1 MDTKLKSNNKGNI
14 FGIILCIIIIGFL
27 SSCAIASYP
36 LVKKNARAYLEQ
48 REKNMDKI
56 MKEVESSQ
64 KTKFVKILYKSNCV
78 LAMQMDQQ
86 LLDLSQKLQEKM
98 QGELITDIFIE
109 DFEDERKF
117 DELFNHIMSEWQN
130 EFYDYTLE
138 YYPDFQYYAINNKN
152 GKAMTNSIND
162 LNLLTQDTEEAQ
174 SFKDSLAF
182 YIVFHY
188 QENGDLTVA
197 DYKGLDQDLVDKYRL
212 LELNKSEMQDYFGYY
227 ERSLWYRYKDEIRP
241 PADMT
246 IIYASVSKDFYKPGS
261 ISFYVPDMTSAISSS
276 GLIYVFIA
284 CAGLIVLAAMLLPL
298 KKSWNVGRGI
308 TSKIPFE
315 INVAGLFVTV
325 GLYNLISQVVWETM
339 DGSFIVTLEPIVVP
353 DSILKAIDYCISFFL
368 WFITLSI
375 IFMAF
380 VSMRQVFSIGF
391 RSYLTK
397 KTAIGRIVVWIF
409 RRIRQFIKSIGEV
422 DLTDK
427 SNKVIIKA
435 LIVNFSIL
443 LVLCGIWVF
452 GIPLLIVYSII
463 LFFVLRKYYDDVRRK
478 YMLLLEG
485 TRMIAEGNLDYKINE
500 ELGVFEPLKNE
511 LSKVQN
517 GFKKAVEEEVK
528 SQRMKADLITNVS
541 HDLKTPL
548 TAIITYVNL
557 LKEEGT
563 NEEERKAYINTLDKK
578 SQRLKNLIDDLFEV
592 SKATSHNVSLN
603 IVDVDIIDLIKQL
616 LLEMDDKI
624 RESGITF
631 RFNYPEEKLVLKL
644 DSDKTYRVFEN
655 LLMNVIKYSM
665 PNTRAYIDIT
675 RSEDEVMIAVK
686 NISAAEINFNPEEIT
701 ERFVRGDQSRSSE
714 GSGLGLAIAKSFV
727 ELQGG
732 KFVIEVDGDLFKAIV
747 RWVVSD

>member
-1 MDTKLKSNNKGNI
+1 M
-14 FGIILCIIIIGFL
+14 
-27 SSCAIASYP
+27 
-36 LVKKNARAYLEQ
+36 R
-48 REKNMDKI
+48 
-56 MKEVESSQ
+56 
-64 KTKFVKILYKSNCV
+64 
-78 LAMQMDQQ
+78 
-86 LLDLSQKLQEKM
+86 
-98 QGELITDIFIE
+98 
-109 DFEDERKF
+109 
-117 DELFNHIMSEWQN
+117 
-130 EFYDYTLE
+130 
-138 YYPDFQYYAINNKN
+138 
-152 GKAMTNSIND
+152 
-162 LNLLTQDTEEAQ
+162 
-174 SFKDSLAF
+174 
-182 YIVFHY
+182 
-188 QENGDLTVA
+188 
-197 DYKGLDQDLVDKYRL
+197 
-212 LELNKSEMQDYFGYY
+212 
-227 ERSLWYRYKDEIRP
+227 WYRYKDEIRP

-353 DSILKAIDYCISFFL
+353 DSILRAIDYCISFFL

-435 LIVNFSIL
+435 LIVNFAIL

-478 YMLLLEG
+478 YMLLLDG